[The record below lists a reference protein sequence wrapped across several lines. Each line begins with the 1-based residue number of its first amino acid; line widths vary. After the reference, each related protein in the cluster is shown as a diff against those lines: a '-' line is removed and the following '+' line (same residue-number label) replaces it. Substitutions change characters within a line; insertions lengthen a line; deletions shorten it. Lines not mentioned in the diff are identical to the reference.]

1 MFTDQCLIL
10 AGGYGSRLG
19 EITKKIP
26 KPLIKV
32 NGKPF
37 IYYLIKNLYRQ
48 GIREFIILTYYK
60 NSLFKKKE
68 LKYFKDIKIKVL
80 KEKKKSG
87 TLGSIINAKKFL
99 KKTFFVVN
107 GDTFFDFNIR
117 DLENN
122 VLKFKKY
129 IGIALTK
136 IKSSDS
142 KISYELKFNKFKN
155 VFISKRKIKYVCG
168 GLYFLKKQ
176 IINKFKLEE
185 LDIDRNLILKSKK
198 KIFAKYYRNNFL
210 DIGTPEDLK
219 KSGSFIKKNIIKP
232 CVFLDRDGVFNYDYG
247 YVHKPARTKWRKNIF
262 NTVKFLNDNNY
273 RVIIV
278 TNQAGIAKGLYT
290 IKTFKKY
297 TRWFHNEFLKTGSFI
312 DQTYYCPYHP
322 HGKIKIFKKKSNQRK
337 PGNGMILDALRNWE
351 IDKKNSFLI
360 GDKLSDLKAGE
371 KSGIR
376 SYFVK
381 KDIYLQVKRLI
392 K

>member
-198 KIFAKYYRNNFL
+198 K
-210 DIGTPEDLK
+210 
-219 KSGSFIKKNIIKP
+219 
-232 CVFLDRDGVFNYDYG
+232 
-247 YVHKPARTKWRKNIF
+247 
-262 NTVKFLNDNNY
+262 KFLQNTIE
-273 RVIIV
+273 II
-278 TNQAGIAKGLYT
+278 
-290 IKTFKKY
+290 F
-297 TRWFHNEFLKTGSFI
+297 
-312 DQTYYCPYHP
+312 
-322 HGKIKIFKKKSNQRK
+322 
-337 PGNGMILDALRNWE
+337 
-351 IDKKNSFLI
+351 
-360 GDKLSDLKAGE
+360 
-371 KSGIR
+371 
-376 SYFVK
+376 
-381 KDIYLQVKRLI
+381 
-392 K
+392 